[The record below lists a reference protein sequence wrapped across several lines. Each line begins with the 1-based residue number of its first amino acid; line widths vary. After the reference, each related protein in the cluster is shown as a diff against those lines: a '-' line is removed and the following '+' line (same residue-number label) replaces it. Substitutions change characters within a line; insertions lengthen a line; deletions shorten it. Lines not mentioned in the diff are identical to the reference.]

1 MSVWSAISNI
11 NWLAVLVCWVMH
23 VVVSQAWFQPFFF
36 GKAWVR
42 LSGKEMKPATQWI
55 PVGFLAHLV
64 CIIALAVIVNLANA
78 TTILEGVA
86 LGLLVSIGFVGAI
99 LAGELVWEKI
109 PFKLFLIRLG
119 DQLLTLSLAGVILS
133 IWR

>member
-23 VVVSQAWFQPFFF
+23 VVVSQASFQPFFF

-42 LSGKEMKPATQWI
+42 LSGKEMNPPTQWI

>member
-23 VVVSQAWFQPFFF
+23 VVVSLAWFQPVFF

-64 CIIALAVIVNLANA
+64 CIIALAVIVNLADA
-78 TTILEGVA
+78 TTILEGIA
-86 LGLLVSIGFVGAI
+86 LGLLVSIGIVGAM

-119 DQLLTLSLAGVILS
+119 DQLLTLSLAGAILA

>member
-1 MSVWSAISNI
+1 MLIGLAISNI

-23 VVVSQAWFQPFFF
+23 VVVSLAWFQPVFF

-42 LSGKEMKPATQWI
+42 LSGKELKPATQWI

-64 CIIALAVIVNLANA
+64 CIIALAVIVNLTNA
-78 TTILEGVA
+78 TTVLEGVA
-86 LGLLVSIGFVGAI
+86 LGLLVSIGFVGAM

-119 DQLLTLSLAGVILS
+119 DQLLTLSLAGGILA